1 MEAALQKKKEKKSAF
16 QKSLEERYNGRFVLI
31 KTINKMKINV
41 FFLFYI
47 YVYPLACDG

>member
-1 MEAALQKKKEKKSAF
+1 MEAALQKKKKKSAF
-16 QKSLEERYNGRFVLI
+16 QKSLEESYNGRFVLI

-47 YVYPLACDG
+47 YIL